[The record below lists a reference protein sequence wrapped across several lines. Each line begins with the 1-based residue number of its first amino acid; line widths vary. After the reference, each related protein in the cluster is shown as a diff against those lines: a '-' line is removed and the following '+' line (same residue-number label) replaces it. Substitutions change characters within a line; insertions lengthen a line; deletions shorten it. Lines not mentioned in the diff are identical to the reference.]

1 MVAEDSAAVV
11 WLETGE
17 GMVIEEEEVG
27 NFILYPFEL
36 MDLQNSWIGHVAQKL
51 DQCQDSS
58 VKAQNVNFFVMFVP
72 KSQDFYG
79 IMKLQLTQPFFFL
92 SL

>member
-36 MDLQNSWIGHVAQKL
+36 MDL
-51 DQCQDSS
+51 
-58 VKAQNVNFFVMFVP
+58 
-72 KSQDFYG
+72 
-79 IMKLQLTQPFFFL
+79 
-92 SL
+92 